1 MNLAIQIVNSFIK
14 VQENIFPHEWEA
26 TFDGIN
32 LAEVHCIDRIGTIEY
47 ANVTKIANEM
57 DMTRGA
63 ISKICKRLLNKGLV
77 ESYQRPDNNKEIYY
91 RLTEDGQHVYNE
103 HQTLHSQARQEK
115 LSLINTYSEYEQSII
130 LCFLND
136 INRLYNKMP
145 ARENNDRD

>member
-1 MNLAIQIVNSFIK
+1 MSLAMHIVNSLIK
-14 VQENIFPHEWEA
+14 VQENIFPHEWEV
-26 TFDGIN
+26 TFEGIN

-63 ISKICKRLLNKGLV
+63 ISKICKRLRKKGLV

-91 RLTEDGQHVYNE
+91 RLTEGGQHVYNE
-103 HQTLHSQARQEK
+103 HKKLHSQARQEK
-115 LSLINTYSEYEQSII
+115 VSLINTYSEYEQSII

-136 INRLYNKMP
+136 LNRLYNMKP
-145 ARENNDRD
+145 VEEKNDQD